1 MKKLLLLLLIIP
13 LVFSCNSK
21 KEKKISKKTEF
32 KNGRWISTT
41 DSTEGI
47 EIKNGK
53 WIWFNKKGETESIV
67 SIYDFKILRGLKLNS
82 GKILKNSE
90 YLAIITDRSDTL
102 KYAILEYS
110 NELLSLSYI
119 GRGNTLN
126 YIPEKEK
133 EEEKEATEKDFQKE
147 QESFLEKY
155 NNTIWTDGISTIRF
169 RKLSSIKYTELTK
182 QIKGYVFDGFLK
194 KNSDN
199 IKLYID
205 QGYFIIKDNIETIKN
220 IYDINTVNGL
230 GLREYPSM
238 VGKIVDTLDYG
249 ISVKILNKTG
259 EFFEIDGKK
268 GQWAEIETYNP
279 YGHRQHLFPDNDGRT
294 VFVNEVSE
302 LDTYLECHMCGYK
315 KITQNIGDIL
325 SVIDNVRNDFGDIES
340 SKNSFLINN
349 NELIHTLEQENPAG
363 KVSVESRFVP
373 LSSDS
378 IYIEEVKKENKI
390 KYKLFNDEW
399 QRIRNEYELMLDD
412 Y

>member
-1 MKKLLLLLLIIP
+1 M
-13 LVFSCNSK
+13 FSCNSK

-32 KNGRWISTT
+32 KNGRWISAT
-41 DSTEGI
+41 DSTVGI

-53 WIWFNKKGETESIV
+53 WIWFNKKGETRSN
-67 SIYDFKILRGLKLNS
+67 DFKILRGYIKGISVEL
-82 GKILKNSE
+82 E

-133 EEEKEATEKDFQKE
+133 EAEKEATEKDFQKE

>member
-1 MKKLLLLLLIIP
+1 
-13 LVFSCNSK
+13 VFSCNSK
-21 KEKKISKKTEF
+21 KDKKILKKTEF
-32 KNGRWISTT
+32 KNGRWISAT
-41 DSTEGI
+41 DSTVGI

-53 WIWFNKKGETESIV
+53 WIWFNKKGETRSN
-67 SIYDFKILRGLKLNS
+67 DFKILRGYIKGISVEL
-82 GKILKNSE
+82 E

-279 YGHRQHLFPDNDGRT
+279 YGHRQHLFPDNDGGT

>member
-1 MKKLLLLLLIIP
+1 M
-13 LVFSCNSK
+13 FSCNSK
-21 KEKKISKKTEF
+21 KEKKISEKTEF
-32 KNGRWISTT
+32 KNGRWISAT
-41 DSTEGI
+41 DSTVGI

-53 WIWFNKKGETESIV
+53 WIWFNKKGETRSN
-67 SIYDFKILRGLKLNS
+67 DFKILRGYIKEIGVEL
-82 GKILKNSE
+82 E

-259 EFFEIDGKK
+259 EIFEIDGKK

-294 VFVNEVSE
+294 VFVNQVSE